1 MGKKKWL
8 LALVE
13 VNESLRILDG
23 VAPSQV
29 LSGIPDELDEAI
41 YRMSPSGALELDRVY
56 LLEGAIEDTVVPF
69 IEAQAVDY
77 QGMTEAYEAA
87 CQSGQQPTHAHG
99 RVVQLSDWTKK
110 DTGQPN

>member
-23 VAPSQV
+23 VTPSQV

-41 YRMSPSGALELDRVY
+41 YKMSPSGALELDRVY
-56 LLEGAIEDTVVPF
+56 LLEGDIEETVVPF
-69 IEAQAVDY
+69 IEAQAADY
-77 QGMTEAYEAA
+77 QGLTEEYAAA
-87 CQSGQQPTHAHG
+87 CQTGRTPTHAHG
-99 RVVQLSDWTKK
+99 RVVQLSDWSKK
-110 DTGQPN
+110 DPGQPN